1 MKAPRFSIRIS
12 LGLTVVLMGAMGLA
26 LALIT
31 GEMYRTISLDNHRQA
46 LVDLIH
52 IKTNDLMAAL
62 EEQSRSLGLAA
73 QQSSAFHAAFD
84 QRDVAVLG
92 TLLDSQFHQ
101 YFVTANVLKLEKL
114 FALDE
119 YFNLVAESSEGS
131 RILPQEI
138 ICSNLLSR
146 AKQRHGAQ
154 RLQPLSELC
163 VDHGHAYFA
172 VIVPTGGLRIKGYV
186 LVITDPS
193 LSLKR
198 IEPSLGMPLMIR
210 TAKDEVLFQSD
221 L

>member
-1 MKAPRFSIRIS
+1 
-12 LGLTVVLMGAMGLA
+12 VLMGTMGLV

-31 GEMYRTISLDNHRQA
+31 GELYRSISLDNHRNA
-46 LVDLIH
+46 LVDLIR

-73 QQSSAFHAAFD
+73 QQGSAFNAAFD
-84 QRDVAVLG
+84 QRDVAALSSI
-92 TLLDSQFHQ
+92 LDTQFHQ

-114 FALDE
+114 FVLDDF
-119 YFNLVAESSEGS
+119 FNLVAESSEGS
-131 RILPQEI
+131 NSFLPQELV
-138 ICSNLLSR
+138 CPNLLSR

-163 VDHGHAYFA
+163 VGHDRAYFA

-186 LVITDPS
+186 LIITDPS

-198 IEPSLGMPLMIR
+198 IESALGMPLLIR
-210 TAKDEVLFQSD
+210 RVAARRSTA
-221 L
+221 